1 MQNKSVTLIE
11 LVIVIIIAAILG
23 GAWAMIS
30 HNPNKLIGAA
40 NKVAYDLRYA
50 QQLAISRQVN
60 CGISYDVSGNN
71 YFVYQ
76 GSTSTKAED
85 PSTGN
90 EFIVNFST
98 DQIYKGVSLASTN
111 FGDRIY
117 FDYLGRPYNNSNTL
131 LTSNG
136 TVVISL
142 GLSSKTI
149 TITPNTGEVK
159 GHE

>member
-1 MQNKSVTLIE
+1 MRNKSVTLIE
-11 LVIVIIIAAILG
+11 LVIVVLIVGILAG
-23 GAWAMIS
+23 SWAVVS

-40 NKVAYDLRYA
+40 TKVAFDLRYA
-50 QQLAISRQVN
+50 QQLAISRQTT
-60 CGISYDVSGNN
+60 CGVSYDIAGNS

-76 GSTSTKAED
+76 GTIATKAED

-90 EFIVNFST
+90 DFIVNFNT
-98 DQIYKGVSLASTN
+98 DAVYKGVSLTSTN

-117 FDYLGRPYNNSNTL
+117 FDYLGRPYNNGDSL
-131 LTSNG
+131 LTSAG

-142 GLSSKTI
+142 GSGSKTI